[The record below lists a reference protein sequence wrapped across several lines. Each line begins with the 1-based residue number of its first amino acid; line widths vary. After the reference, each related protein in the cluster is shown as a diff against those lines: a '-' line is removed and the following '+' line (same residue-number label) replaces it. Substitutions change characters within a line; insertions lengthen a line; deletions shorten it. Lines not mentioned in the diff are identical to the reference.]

1 MGCREILVRELAAM
15 TDDELEEWLDGYLA
29 RNPGKRA
36 MVEGALALISPPQ
49 TRREVI
55 ERLQEDEAAQASRR
69 QNQRPM

>member
-1 MGCREILVRELAAM
+1 M
-15 TDDELEEWLDGYLA
+15 TDDELEEWLDGYLT